1 DRASIYYHPSLPG
14 AAAAGRIGLSSELA
28 GARWRVQPRGT
39 EPQRQLASPL
49 RARTHRYAGRMSEN
63 NAASATGHAADP
75 GAADA
80 YRQFLSDLLGV
91 IAYGELSAFER
102 MSSDARFSPSLRDRA
117 ALGRLAVREYENF
130 ERVAA
135 HLESMG
141 LNAEDAMAPFQQS
154 VDAFHD
160 RTRPGDWY
168 ESLMKFYVTDA
179 ISDDFYAALGSLLD
193 PESSALIASL
203 QETGSEAAGE
213 VLFVRLQ
220 ESLKDDPRLASRL
233 ALWGRRL
240 VGEALT
246 QAQRVV
252 IERAMPAE
260 LDGFL
265 SREELD
271 AQIRD
276 LFSQLTRNHSRR
288 MSLLGLTA

>member
-1 DRASIYYHPSLPG
+1 
-14 AAAAGRIGLSSELA
+14 
-28 GARWRVQPRGT
+28 
-39 EPQRQLASPL
+39 
-49 RARTHRYAGRMSEN
+49 MSEN
-63 NAASATGHAADP
+63 NSASAPADIEAP
-75 GAADA
+75 GTPEA
-80 YRQFLSDLLGV
+80 YRQFLADLLGV

-102 MSSDARFSPSLRDRA
+102 MSSDARFSPTLRDRA
-117 ALGRLAVREYENF
+117 ALGRLAVREYNHF
-130 ERVAA
+130 ERVTAY
-135 HLESMG
+135 LESMG
-141 LNAEDAMAPFQQS
+141 VNAEDAMAPFQQS

-193 PESSALIASL
+193 PAASSLIASL
-203 QETGSEAAGE
+203 KTGGEAPVD

-220 ESLKDDPRLASRL
+220 ESLKEDPRLASRL

-252 IERAMPAE
+252 IERALPQG

-265 SREELD
+265 SREEFD

>member
-1 DRASIYYHPSLPG
+1 
-14 AAAAGRIGLSSELA
+14 
-28 GARWRVQPRGT
+28 
-39 EPQRQLASPL
+39 
-49 RARTHRYAGRMSEN
+49 MSEN
-63 NAASATGHAADP
+63 NAAPVTGHSTAFGTAP
-75 GAADA
+75 GTPEA

-117 ALGRLAVREYENF
+117 ALGRLAVREYDNF
-130 ERVAA
+130 ERVTAY
-135 HLESMG
+135 LESMG
-141 LNAEDAMAPFQQS
+141 INAEDAMAPFQQS

-160 RTRPGDWY
+160 RTRPGDWH

-179 ISDDFYAALGSLLD
+179 ISDDFYAALGSRLD
-193 PESSALIASL
+193 PASAELIASL
-203 QETGSEAAGE
+203 QMTGSEAPGE

-252 IERAMPAE
+252 IERALPQG

-265 SREELD
+265 SREEYD
-271 AQIRD
+271 AQIRE

>member
-1 DRASIYYHPSLPG
+1 
-14 AAAAGRIGLSSELA
+14 
-28 GARWRVQPRGT
+28 
-39 EPQRQLASPL
+39 
-49 RARTHRYAGRMSEN
+49 MSEN
-63 NAASATGHAADP
+63 NSASAPADIEAP
-75 GAADA
+75 GTPEA
-80 YRQFLSDLLGV
+80 YRQFLADLLGV

-102 MSSDARFSPSLRDRA
+102 MSSDARFSPTLRDRA
-117 ALGRLAVREYENF
+117 ALGRLAVREYNHF
-130 ERVAA
+130 ERVTAY
-135 HLESMG
+135 LESMDV
-141 LNAEDAMAPFQQS
+141 NAEDAMAPFQQS

-193 PESSALIASL
+193 PAASSLIASL
-203 QETGSEAAGE
+203 KTEGEAPVD

-252 IERAMPAE
+252 IERALPQG

-265 SREELD
+265 SREEFD

>member
-1 DRASIYYHPSLPG
+1 
-14 AAAAGRIGLSSELA
+14 
-28 GARWRVQPRGT
+28 
-39 EPQRQLASPL
+39 
-49 RARTHRYAGRMSEN
+49 MSEN
-63 NAASATGHAADP
+63 NAASATGQAPVP
-75 GAADA
+75 GTPDA

-117 ALGRLAVREYENF
+117 ALGRLAVREYDNF
-130 ERVAA
+130 ERVTAR
-135 HLESMG
+135 LESMG
-141 LNAEDAMAPFQQS
+141 VNAEDAMAPFQQS

-160 RTRPGDWY
+160 RTRPADWH

-193 PESSALIASL
+193 PESAELIASL
-203 QETGSEAAGE
+203 QDAGSEAPGE

-246 QAQRVV
+246 QRQRVV
-252 IERAMPAE
+252 SERSLPQGRDAV
-260 LDGFL
+260 L
-265 SREELD
+265 SREEFD
-271 AQIRD
+271 ARIRE

>member
-1 DRASIYYHPSLPG
+1 MMT
-14 AAAAGRIGLSSELA
+14 
-28 GARWRVQPRGT
+28 PR
-39 EPQRQLASPL
+39 QRCRRL
-49 RARTHRYAGRMSEN
+49 RAGTHRYAGRMSEN
-63 NAASATGHAADP
+63 NAASATGQAVVP
-75 GAADA
+75 GAMDP

-91 IAYGELSAFER
+91 VAYGELSAFER

-130 ERVAA
+130 ERVTA

-141 LNAEDAMAPFQQS
+141 VNAEDAMAPFQAS

-193 PESSALIASL
+193 SESSQLIASL
-203 QETGSEAAGE
+203 QETGSEAPGE

-252 IERAMPAE
+252 IERALPTGM
-260 LDGFL
+260 DGIL
-265 SREELD
+265 SPEEFD
-271 AQIRD
+271 AQIRE